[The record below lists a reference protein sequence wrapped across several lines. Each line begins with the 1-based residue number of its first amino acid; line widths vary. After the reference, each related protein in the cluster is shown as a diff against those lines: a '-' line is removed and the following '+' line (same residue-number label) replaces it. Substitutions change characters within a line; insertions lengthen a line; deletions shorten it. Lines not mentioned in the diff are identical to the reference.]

1 MVLKFEKMKDI
12 KIYISLREAE
22 SLVFN
27 KILVLQKYRE
37 GVERAQKDWSIAI
50 YLKHEPIRL
59 KEDYLLILSGN
70 INYFEIPAKEE
81 SLFFNHFKIPKGLY
95 RTVDRKYRDDK
106 KSIDAFDHTAEN
118 ILTDEK
124 TRVFKGIRRG
134 LLQCLQLAFN
144 KKIDKNFDKVVIDYV
159 NDFENL
165 DSFHLDFIKEVI
177 KSDFY
182 PFIQVRDGHFHT
194 EAFNRFVWI
203 GKYTVEYLSSLKSYS
218 QEEVEEGRAWLR
230 QLSDKENVDLI
241 VETTKNYPLILEEHY
256 EFLLGYYIA
265 ASFYEESKV
274 GEGYYFYLEQI
285 LDKFRLGKNKV
296 VLFWAIFF
304 QSIFKDEIDFL
315 YFLPSIQ
322 KEQEIIEKKIVS
334 IVLNNIEIDST
345 NIELPRLNE
354 DNRLIEYIQLIKG
367 GELKELKKISA
378 VELRDLYKNNISQT
392 TFKTSGFEFKSS
404 IFSLNLIRNKCS
416 LDKNGFL
423 LNLHCKPNVVTF
435 YLSKNSEVEE
445 WLKNLKIKT
454 KPIEKLIDS
463 SKKALVS
470 FIEGGGYD
478 HRLLK
483 FYEYLINE
491 LKHKELFKEVVIVL
505 MIDKSLEYVQSVE
518 FQREKLDFEAQN
530 RSVFGNNCHVLVK
543 NLQNSSD
550 GEIKRNLK
558 HILEKYQ
565 PNQIELVDENIDDT
579 ILEWMISISN
589 EYILETEIHET
600 YSIINL

>member
-1 MVLKFEKMKDI
+1 
-12 KIYISLREAE
+12 
-22 SLVFN
+22 
-27 KILVLQKYRE
+27 
-37 GVERAQKDWSIAI
+37 
-50 YLKHEPIRL
+50 
-59 KEDYLLILSGN
+59 
-70 INYFEIPAKEE
+70 
-81 SLFFNHFKIPKGLY
+81 
-95 RTVDRKYRDDK
+95 
-106 KSIDAFDHTAEN
+106 
-118 ILTDEK
+118 
-124 TRVFKGIRRG
+124 
-134 LLQCLQLAFN
+134 
-144 KKIDKNFDKVVIDYV
+144 
-159 NDFENL
+159 
-165 DSFHLDFIKEVI
+165 
-177 KSDFY
+177 
-182 PFIQVRDGHFHT
+182 
-194 EAFNRFVWI
+194 
-203 GKYTVEYLSSLKSYS
+203 
-218 QEEVEEGRAWLR
+218 
-230 QLSDKENVDLI
+230 
-241 VETTKNYPLILEEHY
+241 
-256 EFLLGYYIA
+256 
-265 ASFYEESKV
+265 
-274 GEGYYFYLEQI
+274 
-285 LDKFRLGKNKV
+285 
-296 VLFWAIFF
+296 
-304 QSIFKDEIDFL
+304 
-315 YFLPSIQ
+315 
-322 KEQEIIEKKIVS
+322 
-334 IVLNNIEIDST
+334 
-345 NIELPRLNE
+345 
-354 DNRLIEYIQLIKG
+354 
-367 GELKELKKISA
+367 
-378 VELRDLYKNNISQT
+378 LRDLYKNNISQT

-579 ILEWMISISN
+579 ILEWMI
-589 EYILETEIHET
+589 
-600 YSIINL
+600 